1 MGDNGN
7 PTDLGACRARL
18 DAIDRQLLRLAAER
32 QGLVAR
38 IGEIKR
44 AAGQPT
50 RDYEREREI
59 IELARSE
66 AATLGVSVALAESL
80 MRRLIRASLV
90 HQEQARVSAAEHGAG
105 RRALV
110 IGGHGKMG
118 RWFVDFLASQGYAV
132 EVADPA
138 GAVAGYAHY
147 PDWREAGTDHDLI
160 VVATP
165 LGIMSDVLRALAARQ
180 PRGLIVDIASLKTP
194 IRAALHEVA
203 AAGCRIVS
211 LHPMFGPDT
220 ELLSGRHVIFIDLGA
235 PEAIE
240 EARALF
246 APTMVETAE
255 MDLDEHDRL
264 IAFVLGL
271 SHALNIAFFTALV
284 DSGEAV
290 PRLAEISST
299 TFDAQLDVSSKVSGE
314 SPQVYYEI
322 QALNEHGHDALDA
335 LQGALSRLRRVI
347 DERDA
352 TAFAQI
358 MARGEAYLRSK
369 RAG

>member
-1 MGDNGN
+1 M
-7 PTDLGACRARL
+7 TDKDHDLEACRARL
-18 DAIDRQLLRLAAER
+18 DGIDRQLLRLAAER
-32 QGLVAR
+32 QRLVAR

-44 AAGQPT
+44 EAGEPT
-50 RDYEREREI
+50 RDYAREREV
-59 IELARSE
+59 IELARGE
-66 AATLGVSVALAESL
+66 AERIGLPVELAETL

-90 HQEQARVSAAEHGAG
+90 HQERARVSATGHGAG

-110 IGGHGKMG
+110 IGGGGNMG
-118 RWFVDFLASQGYAV
+118 RWFVDFLDSQDFDV
-132 EVADPA
+132 TVADPA
-138 GAVAGYAHY
+138 GGVSGHAHCN
-147 PDWREAGTDHDLI
+147 DWREAGSDYDLI

-165 LGIMSDVLRALAARQ
+165 LGIMGDVLCELAARR

-194 IRAALHEVA
+194 IRSALREAV

-220 ELLSGRHVIFIDLGA
+220 ELLSGRHVIFIDVGA
-235 PEAIE
+235 PAAIA

-246 APTMVETAE
+246 APTMVATVE

-271 SHALNIAFFTALV
+271 SHALNIVFFTALV

-299 TFDAQLDVSSKVSGE
+299 TFDAQLEVATRVAGE

-322 QALNEHGHDALDA
+322 QALNEHGRSALDA
-335 LQGALSRLRRVI
+335 LEQSLQRLRAVV
-347 DERDA
+347 ERHDA
-352 TAFAQI
+352 AEFAQI
-358 MARGEAYLRSK
+358 MARGRAYLRSK
-369 RAG
+369 RPL